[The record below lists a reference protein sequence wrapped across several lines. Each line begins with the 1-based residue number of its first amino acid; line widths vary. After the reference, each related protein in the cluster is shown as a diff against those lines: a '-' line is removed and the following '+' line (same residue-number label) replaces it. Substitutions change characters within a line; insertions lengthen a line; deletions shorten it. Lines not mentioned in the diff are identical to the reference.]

1 MKPAPRKVSVR
12 EHAWLCTEPV
22 TASLDC
28 AQVSESA
35 FDYLCRLSERFSRGG
50 ARLLQVEGRQRLKL
64 DNFVGVIQ
72 TPCGTVLEIVPKH
85 HAEGGS
91 LAASRGLLRK
101 LVLASL
107 DLPTRDVG
115 EASLQ
120 RFDAPL
126 SEWVIGRFLQAL
138 DTLVGRGLRFEYQ
151 RVDEELPFLRGQL
164 NLTEQLRQPPGRAHR
179 FHVRHEVY
187 LPDRPE
193 NRLLRLA
200 LDWVRQST
208 QDARHWRLAQELS
221 FRLAEIPASRHI
233 DQDFRAWGNDRL
245 LAHYRPIK
253 PWCELI
259 LNQHMPLAV
268 AGEHQGISLL
278 FPMEKLFERFV
289 ARWLRAAL
297 APGVDMRTPA
307 RSQSLCE
314 HQQKPIFQLEPDI
327 YIADG
332 ATRWILDAK
341 WKLLDARKR
350 EAKYGLSQA
359 DFYQLFA
366 YGHKYLDGAG
376 RMALVYPKTE
386 FFELPLD
393 PFDFGGGL
401 RLEVLPFD
409 LDQEHLEGIERLG
422 LPGLPQAAV
431 APHQDGEAAV
441 LPVAKVEAIAH
452 ESLL

>member
-1 MKPAPRKVSVR
+1 MTPGLRKISVR

-22 TASLDC
+22 PASLDC

-50 ARLLQVEGRQRLKL
+50 ARLLQVEGRRRLKL

-91 LAASRGLLRK
+91 LAEARALLRK
-101 LVLASL
+101 LLLALL

-115 EASLQ
+115 AASLQ
-120 RFDAPL
+120 LFDAPL
-126 SEWVIGRFLQAL
+126 SEWVMGRFLREL
-138 DTLVGRGLRFEYQ
+138 DTLVSRGLRFEYQ
-151 RVDEELPFLRGQL
+151 RVEEELPFLRGQL
-164 NLTEQLRQPPGRAHR
+164 DLNRQVRQPPGREHR

-200 LDWVRQST
+200 LERVRQAT
-208 QDARHWRLAQELS
+208 QDPNHWRLAQELS
-221 FRLAEIPASRHI
+221 FRLTEIPASHQVE
-233 DQDFRAWGNDRL
+233 QDFRAWGQDRL
-245 LAHYRPIK
+245 LAHYRPIR

-268 AGEHQGISLL
+268 AGDYQGMSLL

-289 ARWLRAAL
+289 ARWLRASL

-307 RSQSLCE
+307 RSESLCL
-314 HQQKPIFQLEPDI
+314 HQQQPIFQLEPDI
-327 YIADG
+327 LITDG
-332 ATRWILDAK
+332 GQRWVLDTK
-341 WKLLDARKR
+341 WKLLDASKR
-350 EAKYGLSQA
+350 VDKYGLNQA

-366 YGHKYLDGAG
+366 YGQKYLAGAG
-376 RMALVYPKTE
+376 RMALIYPRTE
-386 FFELPLD
+386 TFQKALD
-393 PFDFGGGL
+393 SFNFDDSL
-401 RLEVLPFD
+401 NLDVLPFD
-409 LDQEHLEGIERLG
+409 LDQERLLGVERLG
-422 LPGLPQAAV
+422 LAQRPARQAA
-431 APHQDGEAAV
+431 
-441 LPVAKVEAIAH
+441 
-452 ESLL
+452 